1 MSCIKITIKGGEY
14 NIMIHCMSW
23 LDIEGEHKFYRKD
36 YNYLKLLAYYKAFYF
51 PDVKL
56 DGILVTREF

>member
-1 MSCIKITIKGGEY
+1 MKEGGKV
-14 NIMIHCMSW
+14 MLSHCMSW
-23 LDIEGEHKFYRKD
+23 LGIEGEHKFYRKD

-56 DGILVTREF
+56 DGVLVTREF